1 MNKYFKYILLGI
13 MLFFVSDMQVKA
25 NEKIVCQYYDG
36 DNKIQIIT
44 RDNGQTWYKYDS
56 LFQGLF
62 GEDGSDGK
70 PVGLDFFSTVG
81 ERNLIKDFTYP
92 VSSMEDCPKDGEI
105 TITVTET
112 TDKYKEYKE
121 DIYSIGDIKEE
132 DKQSNKNYGK
142 SKTINLNE
150 NTYGGRDFGG
160 GGQVIPIKPSG
171 TGETTCQS
179 LFEGLEDELQ
189 KIFNAIKVVVPI
201 LVIVFS
207 SLDFAKAIFGGSE
220 DDVKKSQV
228 KFAKRLIV
236 AFIFFL
242 LPTFISFAMEIMNVI
257 YNGGNFDC
265 LILG

>member
-25 NEKIVCQYYDG
+25 EGKIVCQYYDG
-36 DNKIQIIT
+36 DTEIQIIT

-62 GEDGSDGK
+62 GEYGSDGK
-70 PVGLDFFSTVG
+70 PVGWDFFSTVG
-81 ERNLIKDFTYP
+81 NRNLIKDFTYP

-105 TITVTET
+105 DITVTET

-121 DIYSIGDIKEE
+121 DIYSIGNIKEE

-142 SKTINLNE
+142 SKTINLNK

-160 GGQVIPIKPSG
+160 GGQVVPIKPSG
-171 TGETTCQS
+171 TGETTCQN

-228 KFAKRLIV
+228 KFIKRLIV

-242 LPTFISFAMEIMNVI
+242 LPTFMAFAMEIMNVI